1 MLLSGGLATMRIG
14 LIFHI
19 VQMQV
24 TYGRKGIYMPMKKQ
38 KEGCENNAR
47 CFLLYRRP
55 WTTGSV
61 PDDAGLVP

>member
-1 MLLSGGLATMRIG
+1 MPLSGELVIMRTGLM
-14 LIFHI
+14 FHI
-19 VQMQV
+19 VQMRL
-24 TYGRKGIYMPMKKQ
+24 TYGKKGIYMPMKKQ

-47 CFLLYRRP
+47 CFRP